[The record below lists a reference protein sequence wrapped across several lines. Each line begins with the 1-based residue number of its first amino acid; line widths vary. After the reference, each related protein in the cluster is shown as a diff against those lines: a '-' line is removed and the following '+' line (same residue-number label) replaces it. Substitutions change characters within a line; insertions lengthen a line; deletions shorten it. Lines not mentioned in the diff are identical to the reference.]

1 MDYLVDFLLNFIK
14 RNFLKKEF
22 GLFLIVGGINT
33 LNGTVFAFI
42 YSFFLQAN
50 LAFALGYM
58 TALTIAYF
66 LNSLFVFKAKLH
78 ILKYFKFSISYIPNF
93 IIQNA
98 VVFVFYNLLHWNILL
113 TYVLAAALGIPV
125 TFLILK
131 VFTFGRSM

>member
-1 MDYLVDFLLNFIK
+1 MGDLINFISDFTK
-14 RNFLKKEF
+14 RHFLKKEF

-33 LNGTVFAFI
+33 LNGTVLASI

-50 LAFALGYM
+50 IAFALGYI

-78 ILKYFKFSISYIPNF
+78 IVKFLKFSVSYIPNF
-93 IIQNA
+93 IIQNM
-98 VVFVFYNLLHWNILL
+98 VVFIFYNLLQWNILL
-113 TYVLAAALGIPV
+113 TYVLAAGLGIPV

-131 VFTFGRSM
+131 VFTFGRSA

>member
-1 MDYLVDFLLNFIK
+1 MNYIIDFVK

-22 GLFLIVGGINT
+22 GLFIIVGGVNT
-33 LNGTVFAFI
+33 VNGTILAFI

-50 LAFALGYM
+50 LAFAVGYIN
-58 TALTIAYF
+58 ALMIAYL

-78 ILKYFKFSISYIPNF
+78 IAKLLKFSVSYIPNF
-93 IIQNA
+93 IIQNT

-113 TYVLAAALGIPV
+113 AYILAAALGVPI

-131 VFTFGRSM
+131 VFTFGKSV